1 MNTALFI
8 RGRQFGYDMSPEQL
22 DVIRTLSHL
31 FKSETEVELEDA
43 ERILSF
49 DLKFLNPGDAERAI
63 KKLVEQGWIIQD
75 DDEILTPSLTLPNV
89 EKTPL
94 SWVPRPSRL
103 LNPVSFT
110 DFETGTSPTSVEVK
124 PNIDESEQNKVIEN
138 ANVDGFGNHSSDP
151 RVAKERLLLGFI
163 ARKTGLSKEEISR
176 RQQRKN
182 KALEPSTSW
191 ICLALIAREQGLEM
205 NEIIAALS
213 TF

>member
-43 ERILSF
+43 ERIISF
-49 DLKFLNPGDAERAI
+49 DLKFLSPGDAERAI

-75 DDEILTPSLTLPNV
+75 GNEILTPALDLQNV

-103 LNPVSFT
+103 LNPTSFT
-110 DFETGTSPTSVEVK
+110 GFENWTESINGEVELG
-124 PNIDESEQNKVIEN
+124 
-138 ANVDGFGNHSSDP
+138 VDGSEENKGIGNVHEDEPEINSSDP

-182 KALEPSTSW
+182 KALEPSTTW

-205 NEIIAALS
+205 KDIIAALS

>member
-1 MNTALFI
+1 
-8 RGRQFGYDMSPEQL
+8 MSPEQL

-49 DLKFLNPGDAERAI
+49 DLKFLSPGDAERAI

-75 DDEILTPSLTLPNV
+75 DEEILTPAVTLQNI

-103 LNPVSFT
+103 LNPVSFS
-110 DFETGTSPTSVEVK
+110 DIETGTFPTSTEVE
-124 PNIDESEQNKVIEN
+124 PNIDQSEQNKVVKDADE
-138 ANVDGFGNHSSDP
+138 DGFEIQSSDP

-176 RQQRKN
+176 RQRRKN

-213 TF
+213 AF

>member
-49 DLKFLNPGDAERAI
+49 DLKFLSPGDAERAI

-75 DDEILTPSLTLPNV
+75 DDEILTPALTLQHV

-110 DFETGTSPTSVEVK
+110 DFETGTLHTSVEVE
-124 PNIDESEQNKVIEN
+124 PNIEESKQNKAIEN
-138 ANVDGFGNHSSDP
+138 AYEDEFENQSSDP

>member
-49 DLKFLNPGDAERAI
+49 DLKFLSPGDAERAI

-75 DDEILTPSLTLPNV
+75 DDEILSPALALQNV

-110 DFETGTSPTSVEVK
+110 GFENGTETTNVK
-124 PNIDESEQNKVIEN
+124 DESEVEESEENKGIEN
-138 ANVDGFGNHSSDP
+138 VHEDRQENRSSDP

-182 KALEPSTSW
+182 KALEPSTTW

-205 NEIIAALS
+205 KDIIAALS

>member
-1 MNTALFI
+1 MKTVLFI

-49 DLKFLNPGDAERAI
+49 DLKFLSPGDAERAI

-75 DDEILTPSLTLPNV
+75 DDEILTPAVGLQNV

-110 DFETGTSPTSVEVK
+110 GIKAATETINVEVDS
-124 PNIDESEQNKVIEN
+124 NRDRSEENKRVEN
-138 ANVDGFGNHSSDP
+138 VHEHGLENQSSDP

-163 ARKTGLSKEEISR
+163 ARKTGLPKEEISR

-182 KALEPSTSW
+182 KALEPSTTW
-191 ICLALIAREQGLEM
+191 ICLALVAREQGLEM
-205 NEIIAALS
+205 KDIISALS

>member
-1 MNTALFI
+1 MFI

-49 DLKFLNPGDAERAI
+49 DLKFLSPGDAERAI

-75 DDEILTPSLTLPNV
+75 DDEILTPALTLQNI

-103 LNPVSFT
+103 LNPVSFS
-110 DFETGTSPTSVEVK
+110 DFETGTFPTSAVVE
-124 PNIDESEQNKVIEN
+124 PNIDQSEQNKVVEN
-138 ANVDGFGNHSSDP
+138 ADEDGFEIQSSDP

>member
-1 MNTALFI
+1 
-8 RGRQFGYDMSPEQL
+8 MSPEQL

-49 DLKFLNPGDAERAI
+49 DLKFLSPGDAERAI

-75 DDEILTPSLTLPNV
+75 DDEILTPAITVQNV

-110 DFETGTSPTSVEVK
+110 GIETGTVLTSVEVE
-124 PNIDESEQNKVIEN
+124 PNIDESEQNKVIKN
-138 ANVDGFGNHSSDP
+138 ADEDGIDNQSSDP